1 MVFVFTQPL
10 YSDES
15 WGLGNLFKGN
25 NVFKYNQ
32 MHIHIFR
39 YVSFFLPSRKPSTM
53 QQGTIHFLTILL
65 GFSFLLGSSFQ
76 AKAQEVS
83 FEAVT
88 DVKQIL
94 ESNYMEVSFVVTN
107 GRGRYFKPPSFSG
120 FKVLRGPVTNYSM
133 QNINGVSSTQMAYAY
148 VLQPERTGILT
159 IGPASVQ
166 VNQQLYK
173 TKSLR
178 VTVIKDDAANSQNVE
193 SDLPAVFFKAELSDP
208 EAYVGQQ
215 VFLDYKLYVRSGL
228 NKERQRIVTEPS
240 YQGFFQEP
248 VNWYKVYQEVLN
260 GQQYTSWIIKRVALF
275 PQTSGTQKIGIAQV
289 NVDIADQTRT
299 LGLFGYPTERLSLK
313 SDPVELVVK
322 PLPPG
327 APPSFS
333 GAVGAYEASATFN
346 KAQLTTDDALKIQVR
361 IVGNGDDKQVR
372 AVDLDLP
379 LDTFDVYPPKT
390 MREQKVDREGQFR
403 HVKEF
408 EYALT
413 PKVPGN
419 YRIEVPITYFA
430 PDSAKYVT
438 KTLTHQLLVRPG
450 IQSNNTLPGAIT
462 TEEEESFMP
471 QITSTRLRD
480 QNPSFQAGPLF
491 WALSVLPFLGVG
503 VVAGWQRRNKQ
514 LANRDPSELRR
525 SKADQIALERL
536 QKAETFMTN
545 NNQRGYFDELSKAL
559 MGYMQDKM
567 GLEQAKMSKAKV
579 QETLLQKGVAPDLAL
594 RFVQLLKDSEMA
606 LFAGVDQ
613 TQKMASTY
621 EEARNLIR
629 QVEEA

>member
-1 MVFVFTQPL
+1 MEYGFIRHL
-10 YSDES
+10 
-15 WGLGNLFKGN
+15 
-25 NVFKYNQ
+25 
-32 MHIHIFR
+32 IF
-39 YVSFFLPSRKPSTM
+39 
-53 QQGTIHFLTILL
+53 LL
-65 GFSFLLGSSFQ
+65 GFTFFLASPIKLM
-76 AKAQEVS
+76 AQEVS

-94 ESNYMEVSFVVTN
+94 ESNYMEVSFVITN

-120 FKVLRGPVTNYSM
+120 FKILRGPVTNYSM

-178 VTVIKDDAANSQNVE
+178 VTVIKDDAANSQNVN
-193 SDLPAVFFKAELSDP
+193 SDLPAVFFKAELSSS

-248 VNWYKVYQEVLN
+248 VNWYKVYQEVLD

-275 PQTSGTQKIGIAQV
+275 PQTSGTQKIGVAQV

-299 LGLFGYPTERLSLK
+299 LGLFGYPTERLSLR
-313 SDPVELVVK
+313 SDPVDLVVK
-322 PLPPG
+322 PLPSG
-327 APPSFS
+327 APASFS
-333 GAVGAYEASATFN
+333 GAVGNYEVSATFD
-346 KAQLTTDDALKIQVR
+346 KSQLTTDDALKVQVR
-361 IVGNGDDKQVR
+361 MVGNGDDKQVR
-372 AVDLDLP
+372 AVDLELP
-379 LDTFDVYPPKT
+379 IDTFDLYPPKT

-419 YRIEVPITYFA
+419 YRIEVPFTHFA

-438 KTLTHQLLVRPG
+438 KIMTHQLLVRPG
-450 IQSNNTLPGAIT
+450 VQSNNNKPTIAT
-462 TEEEESFMP
+462 SREEESFLP

-480 QNPSFQAGPLF
+480 RTPSFQAGPLF
-491 WALSVLPFLGVG
+491 WALSILPFIGVG
-503 VVAGWQRRNKQ
+503 VVAGVQRRNQQ

-536 QKAETFMTN
+536 QKAQVFMTN
-545 NNQRGYFDELSKAL
+545 NDQRGYFDELSKAL

-567 GLEQAKMSKAKV
+567 GLEQAKMSKAKI
-579 QETLLQKGVAPDLAL
+579 QETLLQKGVLPDIAQ
-594 RFVQLLKDSEMA
+594 RFVQLLRDSEMA